1 LAALMGFNRL
11 TLLNP
16 HADDFVKRPVS
27 FWLARRRALKKYE
40 YLVDEPTARG
50 ETVDILIDGT
60 QSSLLGGNVFLR
72 LPRWLRL
79 ALLHI
84 EIAIWRRINGFNG
97 KLVVHWSPD
106 TIKNRTFLYLFS
118 YKSCVGGFQQRR
130 AAIEQFEQKIINL
143 SHYFIRTKEKANNI
157 ASLQNVC
164 LVADSDI
171 RGNSYFQRFFPADR
185 PIIVLPFAING
196 RFAPRKA
203 LSERRGICAAT
214 GSLHNLNEE
223 LPKSYYRDFLDFYKS
238 DTYHPVRKVLY
249 SAKDEL
255 ANWLTCR
262 ISLYREMDTRAAA
275 LARVMRWW
283 RLDMQQTEYFSFDI
297 VDFYNNHKFAIVG
310 EELSGFPAVG
320 SFEAAACGCVMLGQ
334 EGLFYKGL
342 GLKANVDYLTHDG
355 TIAGI
360 HNAIEQTMNTPGR
373 IDDISRAGLAYVAQH
388 CAPSA
393 VWDAFQDALDK
404 LASDR
409 KLDLAREHSKGCLT

>member
-1 LAALMGFNRL
+1 MMYHRL

-16 HADDFVKRPVS
+16 HADDFIKRPVS

-60 QSSLLGGNVFLR
+60 QSSLLSDSVLMR

-79 ALLHI
+79 TLLRI
-84 EIAIWRRINGFNG
+84 EIATWMSINDPND

-106 TIKNRTFLYLFS
+106 TIKNRSFLYLFS
-118 YKSCVGGFQQRR
+118 YKSCVGAFQQRR
-130 AAIEQFEQKIINL
+130 AAIEKFEQKIINL

-171 RGNSYFQRFFPADR
+171 RESPYFQRFFPADR

-214 GSLHNLNEE
+214 GTFHNLNEE

-255 ANWLTCR
+255 SSWLTCR
-262 ISLYREMDTRAAA
+262 ISPYREMDARAAP
-275 LARVMRWW
+275 LARVMRWL
-283 RLDMQQTEYFSFDI
+283 RLDMLQTKYFSFDI

-310 EELSGFPAVG
+310 EELSGFPVVG
-320 SFEAAACGCVMLGQ
+320 FFEAMACGCVMLGQ
-334 EGLFYKGL
+334 EGSFYKGL
-342 GLKANVDYLTHDG
+342 GLRANVDYLTHDG

-360 HNAIEQTMNTPGR
+360 HSVIEQTMNLPVR
-373 IDDISRAGLAYVAQH
+373 IEDVSRAGLAYIAQNSV
-388 CAPSA
+388 PSA
-393 VWDAFQDALDK
+393 VWDALQNQ
-404 LASDR
+404 
-409 KLDLAREHSKGCLT
+409 LTELVPERQP